1 MKRFYILLSGVVL
14 IASCKKEHTPT
25 PADDKIMIYTDLK
38 DSAVTF
44 SHAASYDL
52 NGDGEKDVLFSTLL
66 VGDPINKEDKK
77 QWYVTAS
84 FNASLPVEEGESI
97 PVLNLADSIPVG
109 NFNGYNWYNASSIIL
124 AQKIIGEVGDP
135 IWQGDWKNANHRF
148 IPIQLKKSDDIYNGW
163 IEISFDKTNEKVILH
178 KAGVSKK
185 AGKAV
190 AAGK

>member
-1 MKRFYILLSGVVL
+1 MKRFCILLSGVVL
-14 IASCKKEHTPT
+14 IASCKKNDQPT
-25 PADDKIMIYTDLK
+25 PVDNKPMTYIDLK

-44 SHAASYDL
+44 SHSASYDL

-77 QWYVTAS
+77 QWYVTSS

-109 NFNGYNWYNASSIIL
+109 NFNGYTWYNASSIIL
-124 AQKIIGEVGDP
+124 AQKVIGEVGDP
-135 IWQGDWKNANHRF
+135 IWQGDWKNAAHRF
-148 IPIQLKKSDDIYNGW
+148 IPIQLKKTDGVYNGW
-163 IEISFDKTNEKVILH
+163 IEVSFSTANEKIILH
-178 KAGVSKK
+178 KAAISKQ
-185 AGKAV
+185 AGKAI